1 MRTSNFVSRKEDI
14 ALNTIYTFI
23 IPGSLTFLRRAY
35 YYIIKSTFVMLRFIY
50 ALKII
55 PLFLFFLLLFMGSCS
70 DSYYQNQIL
79 GSLDLDDAALSRARL
94 KELESTVRDPLLLK
108 KIQILDLYMEHSLN
122 TDSIIYQAFDNSI
135 ISELDELIPF
145 LIEEK
150 DSLTVSVAFFIKGI
164 YLYSRQEFIA
174 SFSSFANASE
184 FAQELNQ
191 NQLKYNIFNSLSDIY
206 NEYGAFESEIFNRE
220 LSLFYANETRNDEL
234 IINTTHKLA
243 SAYISNDSTTCLA
256 IPILKNTLTR
266 FPKEKIS
273 PNIYADLAD
282 FYNQFGYIDSAK
294 HYIQIASAQLKDSM
308 ICHDLYRI
316 MGDICL
322 NNKQYESAQFNYTQT
337 KNCSV
342 FKNKLH
348 GLYGLYQTNAKLGNH
363 AEAYKYIDQFCA
375 ILDSTINHPKQIEL
389 ERIKDVEAYKLQRR
403 ILIDNQIEKYKSENK
418 NQRNILFL
426 ICLIGSLLIAL
437 LLIHSRK
444 VKLAREIMRKK
455 ALFLEEQNKIMN
467 KLLKEQ
473 EEKER
478 LLLNEQI
485 MKTEYYK
492 RLNLISV
499 PILSA
504 PKNKHGF
511 IFLSKNDWD
520 VIIENTNACFD
531 SFTKRLEKKFPEMR
545 EDDIR
550 FCCLIKMETSLNL
563 LASIYHV
570 EKSSISKKKTRL
582 KEKLKINEKT
592 LDEFIRLF

>member
-1 MRTSNFVSRKEDI
+1 
-14 ALNTIYTFI
+14 
-23 IPGSLTFLRRAY
+23 
-35 YYIIKSTFVMLRFIY
+35 MLRLIY
-50 ALKII
+50 KLKVI
-55 PLFLFFLLLFMGSCS
+55 PFYLLIVSYFMGSCN
-70 DSYYQNQIL
+70 DSYYTNQIL
-79 GSLDLDDAALSRARL
+79 WSLNLDNPTLCQEKL
-94 KELESTVRDPLLLK
+94 KELENSTKEPLVLK
-108 KIQILDLYMEHSLN
+108 KIQILNLYIENTMNADSLLY
-122 TDSIIYQAFDNSI
+122 DVLDNSI
-135 ISELDELIPF
+135 ISTLDDIIPL

-150 DSLTVSVAFFIKGI
+150 DSLTTSVAFFIKGV

-174 SFSSFANASE
+174 AFSSFANASE

-191 NQLKYNIFNSLSDIY
+191 NKLKYNIYNSLSNIY
-206 NEYGAFESEIFNRE
+206 SEYGAFENEIFNRE
-220 LSLFYANETRNDEL
+220 LSLFYANETMNDQL

-243 SAYISNDSTTCLA
+243 SIYISNDSTRCLA
-256 IPILKNTLTR
+256 IPILKNTINKYPR
-266 FPKEKIS
+266 ENIS

-282 FYNQFGYIDSAK
+282 YYNQFGYLDSAIY
-294 HYIQIASAQLKDSM
+294 YIDLASNQIKDS
-308 ICHDLYRI
+308 IVCHDLYRI
-316 MGDICL
+316 MGDISL
-322 NNKQYESAQFNYTQT
+322 NKKEYESAKFNYQITT
-337 KNCSV
+337 ECSV
-342 FKNKLH
+342 LKNKLH
-348 GLYGLYQTNAKLGNH
+348 GFYGLYQTYARLGNH
-363 AEAYKYIDQFCA
+363 KEAYQSIDLFCS

-403 ILIDNQIEKYKSENK
+403 LLIDNQIEKYKTENK
-418 NQRNILFL
+418 NQRNIFIL
-426 ICLIGSLLIAL
+426 ICLISSLLFAL

-444 VKLAREIMRKK
+444 VKLAREIMSKK

-467 KLLKEQ
+467 KLLTEQ

-492 RLNLISV
+492 RLNMISV

-520 VIIENTNACFD
+520 IIIENTNACFD
-531 SFTKRLEKKFPEMR
+531 SFTKRLEKKFPEMK

>member
-1 MRTSNFVSRKEDI
+1 
-14 ALNTIYTFI
+14 
-23 IPGSLTFLRRAY
+23 
-35 YYIIKSTFVMLRFIY
+35 
-50 ALKII
+50 
-55 PLFLFFLLLFMGSCS
+55 MGSCN
-70 DSYYQNQIL
+70 DSYYTNQIL
-79 GSLDLDDAALSRARL
+79 CSLNLDNPIPCQEKL
-94 KELESTVRDPLLLK
+94 KELGSSIKEPLLLK
-108 KIQILDLYMEHSLN
+108 KIQILNLYIENTMNADSLL
-122 TDSIIYQAFDNSI
+122 YEAFDNSI
-135 ISELDELIPF
+135 ISTLDDVIPL

-150 DSLTVSVAFFIKGI
+150 DSLTASVAFFIKGV

-184 FAQELNQ
+184 FAQDLNQ
-191 NQLKYNIFNSLSDIY
+191 NKLKYNIYNSLSNIY
-206 NEYGAFESEIFNRE
+206 SEYGAFENEIFNRE
-220 LSLFYANETRNDEL
+220 LSLFYANETMNDQL

-243 SAYISNDSTTCLA
+243 SIYISNDSTRCLA
-256 IPILKNTLTR
+256 IPILKNTINKYPR
-266 FPKEKIS
+266 EKIS

-282 FYNQFGYIDSAK
+282 YYNQFGYIDSAIY
-294 HYIQIASAQLKDSM
+294 YIDLASNQIKDSVV
-308 ICHDLYRI
+308 CHDLYRI
-316 MGDICL
+316 MGDISL
-322 NNKQYESAQFNYTQT
+322 NNKEYESAKFNYETTT
-337 KNCSV
+337 KCSV
-342 FKNKLH
+342 LKNKLH
-348 GLYGLYQTNAKLGNH
+348 GFYGLYQTYARLGKH
-363 AEAYKYIDQFCA
+363 KEAYQNIDLFCA
-375 ILDSTINHPKQIEL
+375 ILDSAVSHPKQIEL

-403 ILIDNQIEKYKSENK
+403 LLIDNQIEKYKTENK
-418 NQRNILFL
+418 NQRNIFIL
-426 ICLIGSLLIAL
+426 ICLIGSLLFAL

-467 KLLKEQ
+467 KLLIEQ

-492 RLNLISV
+492 RLNMISV

-531 SFTKRLEKKFPEMR
+531 SFTKRLEKKFPDMK